1 MTKGF
6 EIRKGLALM
15 SLMCGAASAS
25 AEDNVPVFILVY
37 SITSGGSTIE
47 DQVRHDFV
55 TEAECM
61 AERIKLIEAYRP
73 DRPGDSITAHCEKVK
88 PQG

>member
-6 EIRKGLALM
+6 EIRASLAMML
-15 SLMCGAASAS
+15 LMCGAANAG
-25 AEDNVPVFILVY
+25 AEDNVPVFILIY
-37 SITSGGSTIE
+37 SITSSGSTIE
-47 DQVRHDFV
+47 DQVRHDFA

-61 AERIKLIEAYRP
+61 AERIKLMEAYQP